1 MSRGIKLVNGVL
13 GSDKDPESMCTA
25 IFINQLRMKV
35 NALPFTN
42 PEVRPGG
49 RALPH
54 NASQILDV
62 RQGKRIEDSNGLHI
76 GHKLKLKTIKNK
88 VAPPYRT
95 AELDL
100 IYGDGICRASSVIDG
115 ALMMDVIRQ
124 TGSHYSFDDERI
136 GHGRAKAVARLK
148 EDPSLAQQIEQLARA
163 EYRRRCIEGAGLPES
178 TFAEQGAMDRSLNGM
193 SDIPQPSADLET
205 ASLIPDIDEDAV

>member
-35 NALPFTN
+35 NAMPFTN

-62 RQGKRIEDSNGLHI
+62 RQGKKIEDSDGRII

-95 AELDL
+95 TELDL
-100 IYGDGICRASSVIDG
+100 IYGEGICRVSSVIDG
-115 ALMMDVIRQ
+115 AMMMDIVRQ

-148 EDPSLAQQIEQLARA
+148 EDPSLAQKIEELARA
-163 EYRRRCIEGAGLPES
+163 EYRQRCTEGTGLPES
-178 TFAEQGAMDRSLNGM
+178 TFVEQAALDRSLNGI
-193 SDIPQPSADLET
+193 SDIPEPSADLEA
-205 ASLIPDIDEDAV
+205 ASLMPDIDEDAV